1 MIAQLELFSAPA
13 RPARVDEWFSRVLP
27 DRAGVSAY
35 VIMIRDAD
43 DPAPPPKAALHCD
56 RDKAPHLTL
65 RTQSVETWRDAF
77 RLLVNDGA
85 ARTFNAMCVTIAGL
99 TADICAGEVPEA
111 ALWSLVEEGSV
122 AFTMAAPILFRKC

>member
-13 RPARVDEWFSRVLP
+13 RPARIDEWFSGVLP
-27 DRAGVSAY
+27 DRDGMSAY
-35 VIMIRDAD
+35 VIMIRDAH
-43 DPAPPPKAALHCD
+43 DPAPPPKAALHSD

-65 RTQSVETWRDAF
+65 RTQSVCSAAF

-111 ALWSLVEEGSV
+111 ALWSLVEEGAV
-122 AFTMAAPILFRKC
+122 AFSMAAPVLFRKC